1 MTITLRLSGT
11 GGVELESPEPML
23 RDRSQKLGLKF
34 NNENISR
41 VLASVNRVFTNE
53 IWRRKAKRF

>member
-1 MTITLRLSGT
+1 MTVTLRLSGT

-34 NNENISR
+34 NKNISR